1 MPTRGLPDYTTGT
14 VTVTNNSRTV
24 TGSGT
29 GWTTTLNG
37 VTETTIGA
45 GDMLIVSTGRP
56 IMVESVESATSLT
69 LTEVWPNTTAAG
81 TATLRAGGESNAA
94 KSSAPES
101 GVRVGRQGRAVKRD
115 VATQRTDGK
124 QREQQ

>member
-1 MPTRGLPDYTTGT
+1 MWSSLVSGERADNTVLLLGKAPD
-14 VTVTNNSRTV
+14 
-24 TGSGT
+24 
-29 GWTTTLNG
+29 
-37 VTETTIGA
+37 
-45 GDMLIVSTGRP
+45 
-56 IMVESVESATSLT
+56 
-69 LTEVWPNTTAAG
+69 TTAAG